1 MTFSPAQL
9 VENLR
14 LDKGKV
20 EKTVVTFPAVTAA
33 TATIA
38 TTANIVLT
46 KATTSLSHNTNTYT
60 IQVLAAAA
68 NPTNTILAAWTGT
81 AAATTVTITP
91 NDGTNNAATPVNLT
105 TANLVELI
113 NTGSVT
119 GKTVTKTD
127 LSSLRILATA
137 TGGGAQ
143 SLADGGEGDGL
154 AGTFAGA
161 TTSQAVYVTFYCA
174 GRSVSVWVDID
185 ASGVVPT
192 GALYVAADYKIK
204 VSATSG
210 MSAVQLATA
219 AYNAILASSDG
230 ERLFEVDDN
239 LDGSLS
245 VYNDVSGNVTNALP
259 KKSDDTGAGEITV
272 VVTDGRDGVVDQSL
286 SPESIPV
293 VPVVLS

>member
-9 VENLR
+9 VNDLR
-14 LDKGKV
+14 VDKGKV

-33 TATIA
+33 TATLA
-38 TTANIVLT
+38 TTASITLT
-46 KATTSLSHNTNTYT
+46 KATTSLTHNTNTYT

-81 AAATTVTITP
+81 AAATTVTVTP

-105 TANLVELI
+105 TAELVQLI

-127 LSSLRILATA
+127 LSSLRVLATA
-137 TGGGAQ
+137 SGGGAQ
-143 SLADGGEGDGL
+143 NLADSGEGDGVS
-154 AGTFAGA
+154 GTFAGA
-161 TTSQAVYVTFYCA
+161 TTSQAVYVTLYCG
-174 GRSVSVWVDID
+174 GRSVSVWIDID
-185 ASGVVPT
+185 SSAVVPT
-192 GALYVAADYKIK
+192 GALYVASDFQVK

-219 AYNAILASSDG
+219 AYNALLASSDAS
-230 ERLFEVDDN
+230 RLFNIYDN
-239 LDGSLS
+239 LDGSVS
-245 VYNDVSGNVTNALP
+245 VYNNISGNVTNALP
-259 KKSDDTGAGEITV
+259 KKSDDTGVGEITV
-272 VVTDGRDGVVDQSL
+272 SVTAGRDAEVTQSL

-293 VPVVLS
+293 DPVVLS